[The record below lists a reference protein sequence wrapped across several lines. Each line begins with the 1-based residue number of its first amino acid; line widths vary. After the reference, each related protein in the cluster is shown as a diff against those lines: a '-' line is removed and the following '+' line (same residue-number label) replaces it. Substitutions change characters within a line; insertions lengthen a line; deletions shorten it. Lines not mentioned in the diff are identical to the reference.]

1 MAIVVPTQNVFINI
15 TKGEKQLN
23 SLIVFGIT
31 IRGSFKISC
40 HIKGKVLFATKTGST
55 SKEEYVCKEERH
67 FL

>member
-23 SLIVFGIT
+23 SLT